1 MFLPRWD
8 SKGWTPAN
16 NQRNT
21 YSCWVLPSPLSPKIP
36 LLPWAWASV
45 NEQCHLEIAHPPAPR
60 PRFPILGPLV
70 CFRAVYLC
78 WVESYTDRAEAHLV
92 QDPQPDRLKME
103 HTCLEQANKADFAWI
118 QIQVSGDT
126 VQSHQPGLVQNTE
139 NGGKL
144 PAATNLTCKSMMFYQ
159 VKLALWQGCMFKLPQ
174 KWDDL
179 PSPPPPPSW
188 STYHCRW
195 WWGEPILHQL
205 VLLSAYPM
213 DLASSSHSWAFCGI
227 KQCVLPSCALSL
239 ASLLKERD
247 SSFFN
252 SPFSSGVA
260 GPMH

>member
-45 NEQCHLEIAHPPAPR
+45 NEQCHLEITHPPAPR

-126 VQSHQPGLVQNTE
+126 VQSHQPGLMQDTA

-144 PAATNLTCKSMMFYQ
+144 PAATNLTCKSMIFYQ
-159 VKLALWQGCMFKLPQ
+159 VKLDRQDKTYDKAACSNCRRNGMTCLPHLPLLPDPPITAG
-174 KWDDL
+174 DDGGSPSFTSLSCYQLTQWIL
-179 PSPPPPPSW
+179 PHLPIHGPSVGLNNVSSPVVPS
-188 STYHCRW
+188 
-195 WWGEPILHQL
+195 L
-205 VLLSAYPM
+205 
-213 DLASSSHSWAFCGI
+213 
-227 KQCVLPSCALSL
+227 
-239 ASLLKERD
+239 
-247 SSFFN
+247 
-252 SPFSSGVA
+252 
-260 GPMH
+260 